1 MFVQSVGQSILTV
14 HLKCAGHSAEGWG
27 CSPKPD
33 PAGGDG
39 PQISQQT
46 PVLTSGVTGLIV
58 EAVEELVVG
67 DQRVAWAAWLC
78 SSEAAGEPRVDP

>member
-14 HLKCAGHSAEGWG
+14 HLKCASHSAEGWG
-27 CSPKPD
+27 CSPEPD
-33 PAGGDG
+33 PTGGDG

-78 SSEAAGEPRVDP
+78 SKEAAGEPRVDP